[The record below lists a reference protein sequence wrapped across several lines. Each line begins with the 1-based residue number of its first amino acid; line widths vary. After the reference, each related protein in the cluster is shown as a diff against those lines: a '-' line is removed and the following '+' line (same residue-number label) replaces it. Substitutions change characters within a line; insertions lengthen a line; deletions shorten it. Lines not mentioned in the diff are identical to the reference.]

1 MLTLFKRPIEKETL
15 DAWAKMSDDIAKV
28 AILAVPVV
36 ILGENAI
43 LNKGL
48 NAVMLLMAIF
58 LFMNI
63 ARKLRVLKATL
74 GG

>member
-1 MLTLFKRPIEKETL
+1 
-15 DAWAKMSDDIAKV
+15 MSDDIAKV

-43 LNKGL
+43 LNKVL
-48 NAVMLLMAIF
+48 NAIMLLTAIF

-63 ARKLRVLKATL
+63 SRKLRVLKVTL